1 MNFEEVLRQFP
12 CEPKIPLFFRWL
24 SRSES
29 SSYFLRVHLRIHN
42 IRSSGDDII
51 VFIRDQSIILKSHWS
66 CMCYEP
72 FKLQPRIMNYVTL
85 DRGLHSN
92 CANYVDS
99 CASFGRKRNVT
110 PWVIA
115 LLIVLIIL
123 IFWSRLQ
130 MMSLYKRKQLMHLL
144 ETAVV
149 KRLVAKIPT
158 SFYWWLCIYYGK
170 ATKIDINCYHAQL
183 GSFVAL

>member
-1 MNFEEVLRQFP
+1 MSRRYPYSSDDCHALKVVAIFFEYTWESTTFALVEMILLFLSEIRASYKVPLILHVLRT
-12 CEPKIPLFFRWL
+12 
-24 SRSES
+24 
-29 SSYFLRVHLRIHN
+29 
-42 IRSSGDDII
+42 
-51 VFIRDQSIILKSHWS
+51 
-66 CMCYEP
+66 